1 MPVFTGGPRR
11 RPRPNKELIQTYQ
24 SFRRGLNTFLLD
36 NELDPEE
43 LVKLDNMRLV
53 GKGIVEPR
61 GGTGVYYRADE
72 DVTVRALMDFYVSGT
87 GQLLAVTDNGFLTR
101 KSGASYQRIMGASFA
116 SGARPEMAQVEGI
129 GFLVD
134 GVHPMARFDGTTLI
148 PYTQIS
154 RPTSLSVTKSSGTT
168 GSFTHSWRVSAE
180 GVVGETLA
188 SDAVTLATLPEN
200 LTTTNYVT
208 LTWTGSSPAS
218 YVRGYVIYGRE
229 QGAESFLARVP
240 SGITTWIDD
249 GQKFPS
255 NLLFPPDIDSTA
267 GPVAKHARTYKGLLV
282 LANTRDDKDLFMWG
296 GVGPNVD
303 KFTYSSGGG
312 YYPLEKDSGDR
323 FGITGIS
330 EREGKMIL
338 FKGSSIFQV
347 NLTYNSDLG
356 INEPTIT
363 KLVDGVGCVS
373 AQTVHEVENSVM
385 FVANIQGRGLALAKL
400 DYEPNILSNVLRFQP
415 ISARVQSIIDRV
427 NMERIEES
435 WAVYYNKT
443 YYWFLPVGGTS
454 WACLPYDVERT
465 AFVGPYTL
473 TNAWCGVV
481 HQDDTNQHRLLMGK
495 ANGTVIEL
503 SDQYASDEGNDFT
516 WTMLTKK
523 DDFKRPFQ
531 LKIVQDAKTKLRNVS
546 GGPVNISYIIEDQN
560 GIGRTAKT
568 KQVTPPTTLA
578 GWGSRGFA
586 RSGSR
591 WAFNPSK
598 STTNSNVAVDYEQLN
613 AANVLSVQ
621 TQISG
626 TGSRAQVLAIE
637 VAAREMSR
645 KVVPSSWR

>member
-1 MPVFTGGPRR
+1 MAVFTSGPRR
-11 RPRPNKELIQTYQ
+11 RPKPNKELIQTYQ

-36 NELDPEE
+36 NELNPEE
-43 LVKLDNMRLV
+43 VVKLDNMRLV

-61 GGTGVYYRADE
+61 GGTGVFYQANNNQ
-72 DVTVRALMDFYVSGT
+72 TVRAIMDYYVSDNV
-87 GQLLAVTDNGFLTR
+87 QLLSIGDDGYLTR
-101 KSGASYQRIMGASFA
+101 KQGSSYTRILGASFA
-116 SGARPEMAQVEGI
+116 SGSRPEMAQVEGI
-129 GFLVD
+129 GFFVD
-134 GVHPMARFDGTTLI
+134 GVHPLARFDGTTLI

-154 RPTSLSVTKSSGTT
+154 RPTSLTATKASGTT
-168 GSFTHSWRVSAE
+168 GSFTHSWRISAE
-180 GVVGETLA
+180 GAVGETLA
-188 SDAVTLATLPEN
+188 SDAVTLAQLPEN
-200 LTTTNYVT
+200 FTTTNFVT
-208 LTWTGSSPAS
+208 LSWVGASPSS

-240 SGITTWIDD
+240 AGITSWIDD
-249 GQKFPS
+249 GTKTPS

-267 GPVAKHARTYKGLLV
+267 GPIAKHARKYKGLLM
-282 LANTRDDKDLFMWG
+282 LANTADDRHLFMWG

-303 KFTYSSGGG
+303 RFTYSTGGG

-330 EREGKMIL
+330 EREGKSIL
-338 FKGSSIFQV
+338 FKGSAIFQV
-347 NLTYNSDLG
+347 QLTFNSDLG

-363 KLVDGVGCVS
+363 KLIDGVGCVS

-385 FVANIQGRGLALAKL
+385 FVANVQGRGLALAKL

-427 NMERIEES
+427 NMERVEES
-435 WAVYYNKT
+435 WAVYFNKT
-443 YYWFLPVGGTS
+443 YYWFIPIGSSS

-473 TNAWCGVV
+473 TDAWCGTV
-481 HQDDTNQHRLLMGK
+481 HLDDNNQHHLLIGK
-495 ANGTVIEL
+495 GNGTVIEL
-503 SDQYASDEGNDFT
+503 SDQYASDEGVDFT

-546 GGPVNISYIIEDQN
+546 GGPVNVAYIVEDQN

-568 KQVTPPTTLA
+568 KTVPPPTTLA
-578 GWGSRGFA
+578 GWGSRGWG
-586 RSGSR
+586 RPGSQ

-598 STTNSNVAVDYEQLN
+598 STTNSNIAVDYEQLN
-613 AANVLSVQ
+613 APNVLSVQ
-621 TQISG
+621 TQVSG
-626 TGSRAQVLAIE
+626 TGSRAQILAIE
-637 VAAREMSR
+637 VTAREMSR
-645 KVVPSSWR
+645 KVIPPSWR